1 MNVKVF
7 DAVKIPENEWDR
19 TPPEQR
25 GYVEQ
30 YRKNGFVYGINKD
43 QVENQSVK
51 DEDGGLEGELYKL
64 GKKIEQAYRDYQVL
78 QDMYRYYTGKEHEW
92 LK

>member
-1 MNVKVF
+1 MA
-7 DAVKIPENEWDR
+7 DERDI
-19 TPPEQR
+19 Q
-25 GYVEQ
+25 
-30 YRKNGFVYGINKD
+30 
-43 QVENQSVK
+43 

-78 QDMYRYYTGKEHEW
+78 LDMYRYYTGKEHEW

>member
-1 MNVKVF
+1 MVTTSKEEKMA
-7 DAVKIPENEWDR
+7 DERDI
-19 TPPEQR
+19 Q
-25 GYVEQ
+25 
-30 YRKNGFVYGINKD
+30 
-43 QVENQSVK
+43 